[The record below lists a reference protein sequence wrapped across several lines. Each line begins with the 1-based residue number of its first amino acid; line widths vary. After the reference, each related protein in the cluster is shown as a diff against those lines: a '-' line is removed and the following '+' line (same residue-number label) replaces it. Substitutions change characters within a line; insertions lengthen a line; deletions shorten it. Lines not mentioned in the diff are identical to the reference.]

1 MNNIVK
7 ELRNELEQMKFQ
19 ISNLNQIK
27 YRNKIVN
34 NNNII
39 MQDCQYSENNI
50 IDSSKE
56 VITDA
61 KNKDY
66 ENQLHQ

>member
-1 MNNIVK
+1 
-7 ELRNELEQMKFQ
+7 
-19 ISNLNQIK
+19 
-27 YRNKIVN
+27 
-34 NNNII
+34 

-66 ENQLHQ
+66 ENQ

>member
-1 MNNIVK
+1 
-7 ELRNELEQMKFQ
+7 MKFQ

-66 ENQLHQ
+66 ENQ